1 MKVEIKK
8 FNPNTDLKK
17 LENYL
22 RNQYLENKNMT
33 SWLPERLHDLI
44 FRMDTQYTDAGDLK
58 SSDYIFIWE
67 DNSEIVGCILPDGDA
82 IREWEE
88 NTKSLDAINLPR
100 LAKVYEVSLNAIKI
114 YDFINPID
122 EIYYQ
127 MWLEEQYPYYQF
139 KIEPNKFASS
149 AYNFNV
155 QNGINE
161 WLKMREKRENYEITD
176 QEYIEWKLNF
186 EIDD

>member
-1 MKVEIKK
+1 MFYKK
-8 FNPNTDLKK
+8 EL
-17 LENYL
+17 LENMSQGARL
-22 RNQYLENKNMT
+22 KFIRENKHIELNDIAEYLGY
-33 SWLPERLHDLI
+33 SSN
-44 FRMDTQYTDAGDLK
+44 K
-58 SSDYIFIWE
+58 S
-67 DNSEIVGCILPDGDA
+67 
-82 IREWEE
+82 IREWEN
-88 NTKSLDAINLPR
+88 NTKSPDATNLKRLAEAYGVSIDAI
-100 LAKVYEVSLNAIKI
+100 KK
-114 YDFINPID
+114 YDFIDPID

-139 KIEPNKFASS
+139 QLPDRFAGS

-186 EIDD
+186 KLNNPLK